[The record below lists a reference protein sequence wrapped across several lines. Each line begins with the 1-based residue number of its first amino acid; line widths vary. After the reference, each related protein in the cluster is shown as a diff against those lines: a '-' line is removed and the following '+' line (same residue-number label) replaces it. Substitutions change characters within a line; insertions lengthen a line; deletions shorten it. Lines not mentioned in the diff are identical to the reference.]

1 MKKLSYLWIAL
12 LMLTTWGCGGK
23 STGPDTTEEASA
35 QKQFVWNAMNYW
47 YYWQGEVPELADDHF
62 TNDQD
67 FQDYL
72 KQFRDAEALF
82 NGLLYEQS
90 DDFSFFIDDYEEFE
104 QSQQGISESFG
115 YEYGLVRISNSSDN
129 IFGYVQY
136 VLSGSPAEDA
146 GLVRG
151 DIFTQVDGT
160 QLTVNNY
167 RDLLFGTTSYELGLA
182 EIQDDTLKGT
192 DETVQL
198 QAVTLQENPIFT
210 TSVIDTNSTKV
221 GYLMYN
227 AFQTNSHD
235 ELNDAFGNFKSQNI
249 DELILDLR
257 YNGGGA
263 GITSQTLAGF
273 ISGLDSTNVFAK
285 YTYNDKRSQYDRS
298 VNIVNEVTV
307 YENGQEQST
316 ESMNQLSLNKLY
328 VLTGYGTAS
337 ASELLINGL
346 KPYMDVVLIGRQ
358 TVGKDEGS
366 YTLYD
371 SGQPYFEKP
380 KNPDQKIAIQ
390 PIVLKLVNKNGLDY
404 PDGFVPDYEVNE
416 LDYLESGLPPLGS
429 VDEPLLGKALEV
441 ITGQQQMAK
450 TTEVGQGFT
459 PGDLI
464 IDSRDLDPYGK
475 QLYLQPPKQLK

>member
-1 MKKLSYLWIAL
+1 MKKLSYLWIIL
-12 LMLTTWGCGGK
+12 LLLTAWGCGNK
-23 STGPDTTEEASA
+23 STGPDPTEEASA

-47 YYWQGEVPELADDHF
+47 YYWQGNVPELADDYF
-62 TNDQD
+62 SNDQD
-67 FQDYL
+67 FQTYL
-72 KQFRDAEALF
+72 KNYRDAEALF
-82 NGLLYEQS
+82 NGLLYAQA

-115 YEYGLVRISNSSDN
+115 YEYGLVQLTNSNS

-136 VLSGSPAEDA
+136 VLPDSPAEDA

-151 DIFTQVDGT
+151 NIFTQVDGT

-167 RDLLFGTTSYELGLA
+167 RNLLFGTTSYELGLA
-182 EIQDDTLKGT
+182 EIQNDTLKETG
-192 DETVQL
+192 ETVQL

-210 TSVIDTNSTKV
+210 TSIIDTNSTKV

-235 ELNDAFGNFKSQNI
+235 ELNDAFGNFKSQGI
-249 DELILDLR
+249 DELVLDLR

-285 YTYNDKRSQYDRS
+285 YTYNDKRSQYDRT

-316 ESMNQLSLNKLY
+316 EPMNQLSLDKLY
-328 VLTGYGTAS
+328 VLTGRGTAS

-346 KPYMDVVLIGRQ
+346 KPYMEVVLIGRQ

-371 SGQPYFEKP
+371 SGEPYFEKP
-380 KNPDQKIAIQ
+380 TNPDQKIAIQ
-390 PIVLKLVNKNGLDY
+390 PIVLKLVNKNDLDY

-416 LDYLESGLPPLGS
+416 LNYLESGLSPLGS
-429 VDEPLLGKALEV
+429 VDEPLLSKALEV

-450 TTEVGQGFT
+450 TTEIGKGFS